1 MDPRKVIPDG
11 RAFGVN
17 EVKTDIDY
25 KSKDYD
31 LECYSG
37 GEITKT
43 GRLDIAA
50 LKPKRESLPEFV
62 FRWDEKT
69 ESLDVD
75 ILNVSENAKRKFR
88 QEVEGYRGHHT
99 RRIPDCKDRRVYE
112 TLIEMPL
119 FGTVF
124 RGRIVAPLH
133 RKLEL
138 SSSIGFKAHLES
150 VIKKQKS

>member
-17 EVKTDIDY
+17 EVKADIDY

-31 LECYSG
+31 LECYS
-37 GEITKT
+37 
-43 GRLDIAA
+43 A

-62 FRWDEKT
+62 FRWDEKA

-138 SSSIGFKAHLES
+138 SSSIGFKAHLGS